1 METQLNKLINIMEK
15 AESKTAIKKKVSQV
29 IGARIN
35 YEAYNKLQVKCIMEG
50 MPISRI
56 LQTAITQYLTN

>member
-1 METQLNKLINIMEK
+1 MEK
-15 AESKTAIKKKVSQV
+15 SETKQQQKKKVSQV

-50 MPISRI
+50 TPISHI
-56 LQTAITQYLTN
+56 LQKAISQYLVN